1 MTQKPMCSID
11 FCVEPIAGF
20 CAARILYRF
29 QSSSTSRSLEDMLD
43 HMFMEAGSSSIQ
55 LNDVE
60 EGVAYNNLFIPLL
73 SEYGQRGNIGRYGF
87 VLTPEFYNGNSGNMV
102 RTCIIWED
110 KSEDEIDD
118 HRRENYYDPYPYEDE
133 EEDY

>member
-11 FCVEPIAGF
+11 FCVEPIASF

-60 EGVAYNNLFIPLL
+60 EGVAYNNLFIPSLKRL
-73 SEYGQRGNIGRYGF
+73 
-87 VLTPEFYNGNSGNMV
+87 
-102 RTCIIWED
+102 C
-110 KSEDEIDD
+110 
-118 HRRENYYDPYPYEDE
+118 RRPYCTWGTR
-133 EEDY
+133 

>member
-73 SEYGQRGNIGRYGF
+73 SEYGQQGKH
-87 VLTPEFYNGNSGNMV
+87 
-102 RTCIIWED
+102 W
-110 KSEDEIDD
+110 
-118 HRRENYYDPYPYEDE
+118 
-133 EEDY
+133 